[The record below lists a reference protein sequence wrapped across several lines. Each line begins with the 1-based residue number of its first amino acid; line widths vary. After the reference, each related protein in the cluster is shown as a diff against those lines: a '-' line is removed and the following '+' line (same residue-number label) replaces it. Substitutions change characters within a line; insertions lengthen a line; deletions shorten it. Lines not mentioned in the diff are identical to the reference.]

1 MIDKK
6 LAKALSYILYA
17 SLALIFIGVITFI
30 FSGKG
35 KILLEIGI
43 YAILLSPLVE
53 FIVMLVFGIKE
64 NKKKFVLI
72 SIWMT
77 LVFLFSSLKFFLSH

>member
-1 MIDKK
+1 MVDKK

-17 SLALIFIGVITFI
+17 SLALIFIGVVTFI

-77 LVFLFSSLKFFLSH
+77 LVFLFSSLKFFLLH